1 MYFAFANCMRAV
13 SSALNKRL
21 LLRMTTIASGLACFE
36 IPVDKYVRL
45 PGRLDDRNVTLCGLL
60 LDPAL
65 KLAGVF
71 GREARRRI
79 CLIGARI
86 GSTELFSDGAIEER

>member
-36 IPVDKYVRL
+36 ISVDKYVRL
-45 PGRLDDRNVTLCGLL
+45 PGRL
-60 LDPAL
+60 
-65 KLAGVF
+65 
-71 GREARRRI
+71 E
-79 CLIGARI
+79 IGMLRFAASSLTQR
-86 GSTELFSDGAIEER
+86 